1 MKRLSLIDSRGKD
14 RLLLR
19 NPAGYKGGFWLT
31 YYVDEIFC
39 IAASTETDSFSLEKA
54 VTGKGMLEVS
64 LSHSPLLDGVPT
76 IRTDIQVWSHNKP
89 MLLIQHKTTNVT
101 EQPINNM
108 KLYEFM
114 DFDVGGP
121 ASYKDDVGV
130 YEKETGTMLVYD
142 GNPLIV
148 ALVSRPEPDRWEI
161 SAPTKLKVSE
171 EFPDLQNNLEFGP
184 MDVATGLQW
193 NLGNLVPGGSKSVDI
208 VIASSTSLEEVRKLI
223 LDGWKLF
230 EKKIR

>member
-1 MKRLSLIDSRGKD
+1 M
-14 RLLLR
+14 
-19 NPAGYKGGFWLT
+19 T
-31 YYVDEIFC
+31 YYVDEMFC
-39 IAASTETDSFSLEKA
+39 IAASTENDSFSLEKS

-89 MLLIQHKTTNVT
+89 MLLIQHTTTNVT

-130 YEKETGTMLVYD
+130 FEQETSTMLVYD

-148 ALVSRPEPDRWEI
+148 ALASHPEPDRWEI
-161 SAPTKLKVSE
+161 SSPTKLKVSE
-171 EFPDLQNNLEFGP
+171 EFPDLQNNLELGP
-184 MDVATGLQW
+184 MDVAIGLQW
-193 NLGNLVPGGSKSVDI
+193 NLGTLVPGGSKSIDI
-208 VIASSTSLEEVRKLI
+208 VIASSTSLEEVKALI
-223 LDGWKLF
+223 PDGWKLF